1 MISHQQTHRGK
12 MSGNRDYETKGNQA
26 AVKVVKIELTEAEQ
40 QWLIENY
47 PTTSRDDCAKYLM
60 VSANTITR
68 FVKELDIKKKR
79 KPGLCVKQPKVIG
92 IRSIGKGYC
101 IDCRHYRKG
110 GVCGR
115 NNRLIGGL
123 HQKECF
129 KAK

>member
-1 MISHQQTHRGK
+1 MIFHQQTQERK
-12 MSGNRDYETKGNQA
+12 MSGNRDYETKGNRA
-26 AVKVVKIELTEAEQ
+26 AVKVVKIELSESEQ

-47 PTTSRDDCAKYLM
+47 PTTSRENCAKYLM
-60 VSANTITR
+60 VSGNTITR
-68 FVKELDIKKKR
+68 FVKELGIKKKH
-79 KPGLCVKQPKVIG
+79 KPSCREPEPNVNG
-92 IRSIGKGYC
+92 IRSAGKGYC
-101 IDCRHYRKG
+101 IDCRDYRKG